1 MKVQSVLA
9 ASTLAL
15 AGALVAAPAAQAC
28 PVGGGGGCDDSD
40 ISVRVSDVG
49 VASGQQFVARGLLIM
64 GGLPAPDHTVRVM
77 ALRGDEWTRLPGATV
92 LTNDEGRYR
101 VRLALAQR
109 GERTLRVVGVG
120 QGDEPTQFQRFTV
133 RVR

>member
-1 MKVQSVLA
+1 MP
-9 ASTLAL
+9 
-15 AGALVAAPAAQAC
+15 GE
-28 PVGGGGGCDDSD
+28 
-40 ISVRVSDVG
+40 
-49 VASGQQFVARGLLIM
+49 SGERFVARGLLIT

-77 ALRGDEWTRLPGATV
+77 SMRAGEWTRMPGAQV

-101 VRLALAQR
+101 VRLSLAQR

-120 QGDEPTQFQRFTV
+120 EGKEPTQFQRFTL